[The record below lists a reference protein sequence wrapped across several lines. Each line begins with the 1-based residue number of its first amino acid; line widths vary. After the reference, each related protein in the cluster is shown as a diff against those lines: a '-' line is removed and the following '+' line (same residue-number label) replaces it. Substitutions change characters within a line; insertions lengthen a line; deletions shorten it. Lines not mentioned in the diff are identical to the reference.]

1 MAREWL
7 AFCGDSRLGLKG
19 RDVHDVWGD
28 ALLSQL
34 SKLEI
39 FSSFLGHEIGRTR
52 RLLLSDVVS
61 LLPNVS
67 ATQRSIIQSGT
78 HYLVVECVCVVEIF
92 SHERRNGP

>member
-34 SKLEI
+34 SKLDFRL
-39 FSSFLGHEIGRTR
+39 FSR
-52 RLLLSDVVS
+52 
-61 LLPNVS
+61 
-67 ATQRSIIQSGT
+67 A
-78 HYLVVECVCVVEIF
+78 
-92 SHERRNGP
+92 RNS